1 MNRVAIVSIE
11 GSPEG
16 VSKILET
23 YYRCILGAQTLEE
36 VTTECSFQPVA
47 EATDAATPEAVNTQ
61 DVPQEAETQGTA
73 SGPRKRGRKPKTESA
88 EPVST
93 EAPKEAE
100 PVTQEAP
107 PEPVKESQAP
117 VSSGADEFGLDPS
130 DKDYHTKLMDLA
142 RSDAQKV
149 FENPKKGTLFLKRV
163 LKEFDLPNVQSCP
176 TDKLPKLIEELRKDG

>member
-1 MNRVAIVSIE
+1 MTTVTIVSIE
-11 GSPEG
+11 GTADG
-16 VSKILET
+16 VCRVLET
-23 YYRCILGAQTLEE
+23 YYHCTMGIEPQEN

-88 EPVST
+88 ELVTT

-142 RSDAQKV
+142 RANAQKV

-163 LKEFDLPNVQSCP
+163 LKDFDLPNVQSCP
-176 TDKLPKLIEELRKDG
+176 ADKLPQLIKELCKDG